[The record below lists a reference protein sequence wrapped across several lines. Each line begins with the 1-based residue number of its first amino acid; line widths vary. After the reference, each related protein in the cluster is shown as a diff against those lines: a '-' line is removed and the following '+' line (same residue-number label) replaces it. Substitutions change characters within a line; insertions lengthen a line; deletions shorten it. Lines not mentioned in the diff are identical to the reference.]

1 MATMTLGTVSICMT
15 VLVLNI
21 HHRGPRYRIPV
32 WVRHLVFVWLA
43 RLVCFETQHGRPKTS
58 STSAI
63 RLQKMEVWK
72 RRHRCPPPPTTTANH
87 DSSTD
92 ALDDVMIASSA
103 EDGAWRHARGQVQT
117 HFNGPVTPTIRFLQK
132 LKRKAA
138 AAEAAKDGGS
148 KSQGVT
154 ANHQGHHKKKGNSV
168 EEWHELAHVLDR
180 VFFWLLFALMTVS
193 ALVILLYPRIIGGE
207 EP

>member
-1 MATMTLGTVSICMT
+1 MNLVTYLMATMTLGTVSICMT

-32 WVRHLVFVWLA
+32 WVRHFVLVWLA
-43 RLVCFETQHGRPKTS
+43 RLVCFETQHSRPKP

-63 RLQKMEVWK
+63 RLQRIEVWK
-72 RRHRCPPPPTTTANH
+72 QRHRCPPTVTNR

-103 EDGAWRHARGQVQT
+103 EDNAWRHARGHAQT

-138 AAEAAKDGGS
+138 AEAKDGS
-148 KSQGVT
+148 KSRGVT
-154 ANHQGHHKKKGNSV
+154 ANHVHHKKKGNSV

-180 VFFWLLFALMTVS
+180 VFFWLLFTLMTVS
-193 ALVILLYPRIIGGE
+193 ALVILLYPRIIGSSE
-207 EP
+207 T